1 MDKLK
6 LRAIEEPLT
15 RVVSSIRNYDA
26 ILWVGS
32 GLSLY
37 AGYPSG
43 AELSKK
49 IFESAENSSDQAI
62 LQVYM
67 NSLMD
72 LSNEFSQ
79 LYSRDKLIDIIE
91 KNFDVAPSTEPSAH
105 YHITKIPQIDTI
117 ITANYDHLFEIVYE
131 NKVTVCTGTVF
142 KKTVKGMV
150 DLYKIHGDTSD
161 GDSIIITS
169 KDYAQF
175 YNKLDTVLWNK
186 IKGLLA
192 EKSVI
197 FVGYSLEDKNIQDVF
212 EKIISQIDSS
222 DKEFFIVTPTLQE
235 HKLKYLNT
243 ICKTTHIPLTGE
255 EFFEYIESEIRK
267 NIVLDAVAK
276 KVSVDEAYKICRE
289 HGITPTVVNEPY
301 GSTTKLVVEKIAF
314 SPETFF
320 DQMFVPFGRG
330 ANFTS
335 NPETYKDVEAF
346 MNDCDCRELIIPA
359 EDAVIYQNINGIH
372 IPESHKIKGQFPN
385 VVRLTKQEQVERL
398 NLTLGAD
405 KSLGCDVYVRGF
417 WGRIRSRI
425 TVEMACINM
434 ALYTIMKQ
442 QASVLALDIRI
453 RLLMQYLIYHDY
465 NYGAAALIWHSTDQ
479 IRSKYLS

>member
-1 MDKLK
+1 M
-6 LRAIEEPLT
+6 
-15 RVVSSIRNYDA
+15 
-26 ILWVGS
+26 
-32 GLSLY
+32 
-37 AGYPSG
+37 
-43 AELSKK
+43 
-49 IFESAENSSDQAI
+49 
-62 LQVYM
+62 
-67 NSLMD
+67 
-72 LSNEFSQ
+72 
-79 LYSRDKLIDIIE
+79 
-91 KNFDVAPSTEPSAH
+91 
-105 YHITKIPQIDTI
+105 
-117 ITANYDHLFEIVYE
+117 
-131 NKVTVCTGTVF
+131 
-142 KKTVKGMV
+142 
-150 DLYKIHGDTSD
+150 
-161 GDSIIITS
+161 
-169 KDYAQF
+169 
-175 YNKLDTVLWNK
+175 
-186 IKGLLA
+186 
-192 EKSVI
+192 
-197 FVGYSLEDKNIQDVF
+197 
-212 EKIISQIDSS
+212 
-222 DKEFFIVTPTLQE
+222 
-235 HKLKYLNT
+235 
-243 ICKTTHIPLTGE
+243 
-255 EFFEYIESEIRK
+255 
-267 NIVLDAVAK
+267 
-276 KVSVDEAYKICRE
+276 
-289 HGITPTVVNEPY
+289 NEPY

-417 WGRIRSRI
+417 RGRITSRL